1 MISSPPVRSSP
12 AQASLCA
19 GAHNSSRGKNNL
31 TFSKIVGQPL
41 LENSDEFDL
50 CIGARIDEIYLTE
63 QELLCDSEVC
73 ATGLMAA
80 RHILDGVDVTLAI
93 TRAKVSAW
101 KLEAEAEESLMVRF
115 KARECDGVPIKQLKR
130 DLRRRRERASL
141 KLFGWFDRV
150 MQAPCQFEE
159 AKQMEDAMSTVLTH
173 IEEEYAKV
181 SKTKFELSEIFYDL
195 QLCLHELLHARSDI
209 LMPRLKHINRR
220 IKQKDIGLFVGQASR
235 VVAGV
240 TAIPM
245 FFFPP
250 LLPVGVACAGTA
262 LGLQAGISTT
272 KAVHSHFQEEHLAE
286 AFRDDAILCERV
298 LAAAGKLVDHLDTLE
313 PHGFRDLRGE
323 SFPCGQSSF
332 VRGILDFVP
341 VVSIVKTSVDMAT
354 SFTKDSADR
363 SSIEQIMKQV
373 EIETNNIQSLLSMVT
388 KNCDFSKVHL
398 ATSGLS
404 RQVTPV
410 SYFNRTFCV

>member
-1 MISSPPVRSSP
+1 M
-12 AQASLCA
+12 
-19 GAHNSSRGKNNL
+19 G
-31 TFSKIVGQPL
+31 
-41 LENSDEFDL
+41 
-50 CIGARIDEIYLTE
+50 E

-73 ATGLMAA
+73 ATGQMAA
-80 RHILDGVDVTLAI
+80 RHILDGVDVTQAI

-115 KARECDGVPIKQLKR
+115 KARECDGVPIKQLQR

-150 MQAPCQFEE
+150 MQAP
-159 AKQMEDAMSTVLTH
+159 SH
-173 IEEEYAKV
+173 IEEAYAKV
-181 SKTKFELSEIFYDL
+181 SKTKFELSQIFYDL
-195 QLCLHELLHARSDI
+195 QLCLHELLHARADI

-262 LGLQAGISTT
+262 LGLQAGISTA
-272 KAVHSHFQEEHLAE
+272 KAVHSHFQEECLAE

-373 EIETNNIQSLLSMVT
+373 EIETKNIQLLLSMVT